1 MINYIVTNF
10 PFIVVVILLAIGI
23 YTVIMKRNIIKLVIG
38 VEIIECAV
46 NLFLIALGYVE
57 GAYAPIYT
65 MAPEEAADRMVLP
78 TPQAL
83 TLTAIVIGVAVSSLM
98 LALAVNIYRTYGTVD
113 IRAVRR
119 LRE

>member
-1 MINYIVTNF
+1 MTFSLLKNF
-10 PFIVVVILLAIGI
+10 PFVVVVVLMAIGV
-23 YTVIMKRNIIKLVIG
+23 YTILMKRNIIKLVIG
-38 VEIIECAV
+38 VEILECAV

-65 MAPEEAADRMVLP
+65 MAPPESIGNMVLP